1 MNLSEIDRLIS
12 IFTFKVYD
20 SKASFYRIK
29 INNIIINTFKFYTH
43 SYLNYL

>member
-29 INNIIINTFKFYTH
+29 INIIINT
-43 SYLNYL
+43 LNFIPIVICHVCN